1 MIIGG
6 FCDLPGRSQP
16 AGNGPTARGEV
27 LTSWPAGRR
36 TRRGSNRH
44 TAPVSAT
51 VSLLLVEDDRELA
64 AMLTRLLAE
73 EGYLVTHAPDGQ
85 RGLHLGLT
93 TQFAL
98 LVIDRGLP
106 DIEGLDLLAK
116 LRAKGVSTPALV
128 LSARATVADRIDGL
142 DAGAE
147 DYLSKPFD
155 VGELL
160 ARLRAL
166 RRRHTSTSRVLRL
179 GRRVLDLESR
189 LVLEPG
195 ADPSTGVSLSERE
208 SQLLEVLARRPRQVF
223 TRAELLDLV
232 FTDAE
237 SEVVTDT
244 YVHYCRRKLGRD
256 VIRTVRGVGYQ
267 LGSP

>member
-1 MIIGG
+1 MVKAWPHIFGNSCEL
-6 FCDLPGRSQP
+6 FCELSVSTLRVCTELSDPDAVRD
-16 AGNGPTARGEV
+16 
-27 LTSWPAGRR
+27 
-36 TRRGSNRH
+36 RH
-44 TAPVSAT
+44 TAHMTSNVD
-51 VSLLLVEDDRELA
+51 LLLVEDDRELS

-73 EGYLVTHAPDGQ
+73 EGYDVTHAPDGQ

-93 TQFAL
+93 RSFAV

-106 DIEGLDLLAK
+106 AIEGLDLLAK

-128 LSARATVADRIDGL
+128 LSARGTTADRIDGL

-147 DYLSKPFD
+147 DYLTKPFD

-166 RRRHTSTSRVLRL
+166 QRRHTSTSAVLQL

-195 ADPSTGVSLSERE
+195 ADPATGVSLSERE
-208 SQLLEVLARRPRQVF
+208 SQLLEVLARRPRRVF
-223 TRAELLDLV
+223 SRAELLDLV
-232 FTDAE
+232 FTEAE
-237 SEVVTDT
+237 SEIVADT

-256 VIRTVRGVGYQ
+256 VIRTVRGLGYQ
-267 LGSP
+267 LGST